1 MAVDKTTL
9 LDFYR
14 KMVLIRRFEET
25 VEEYS
30 KKGHVPGFIHL
41 GVGQEAAQAG
51 AMAAFQKGDFVL
63 PDHRSHGVC
72 LLVGTPTREVLAEI
86 FGKETGVCRGKGGS
100 MHIADFARGNVGNNA
115 IQGSTMVTALG
126 LAYAAQFK
134 QTKAVTFNFIGDGT
148 VGRGEFHE
156 SLNLA
161 GVWKLPIVYVL
172 VNNQYAISTR
182 AVDAHPLEKLS
193 QMGCA
198 YDIPG
203 VTVDGNDVE
212 AVAAVVTEAAERARR
227 GEGASLVELVTYRWQ
242 GHFSGDPAS
251 YRPEEEVKAW
261 KEKDPIKR
269 VREQLLAKGWA
280 TAEDIKGLDARVEAE
295 IADAVTF
302 AIESPVPKVEEATHH
317 VYVGREVAG
326 K

>member
-1 MAVDKTTL
+1 VTVPKEQL

-14 KMVLIRRFEET
+14 KMVLVRRFEET

-30 KKGHVPGFIHL
+30 KKGYVPGFIHL
-41 GVGQEAAQAG
+41 GVGQEAAQVG
-51 AMAAFQKGDFVL
+51 AMASFQEGDYVL

-72 LLVGTPTREVLAEI
+72 LMVGTPVTEVLAEI
-86 FGKETGVCRGKGGS
+86 FGKTTGCNKGRGGS

-115 IQGSTMVTALG
+115 IQGSTLVTACG
-126 LAYAAQFK
+126 LAVASQIRR
-134 QTKAVTFNFIGDGT
+134 TGAVTFIFFGDGT

-172 VNNQYAISTR
+172 VNNGYAISTR
-182 AVDAHPLEKLS
+182 ATDAHPLEDLAE
-193 QMGCA
+193 MGCA
-198 YDIPG
+198 YNIPG

-212 AVAAVVTEAAERARR
+212 AVCAAVGEAAERARR
-227 GEGASLVELVTYRWQ
+227 GEGATIVELKTYRWQ

-251 YRPEEEVKAW
+251 YRPEEEVRAW
-261 KEKDPIKR
+261 KERCPLKATRKKLIDRK
-269 VREQLLAKGWA
+269 WA
-280 TAEDIKGLDARVEAE
+280 TAEE
-295 IADAVTF
+295 IAAIDAAVEKEIQEAVQFAVDSPTPTEKDAV
-302 AIESPVPKVEEATHH
+302 AH

>member
-1 MAVDKTTL
+1 VTVSKERL
-9 LDFYR
+9 LDFYH
-14 KMVLIRRFEET
+14 KMVLVRRFEET

-30 KKGHVPGFIHL
+30 KKGYVPGFIHL
-41 GVGQEAAQAG
+41 GVGQEAAQVG
-51 AMAAFQKGDFVL
+51 TMAAFREGDYVL

-72 LLVGTPTREVLAEI
+72 LMVGTPVNEVMAEI
-86 FGKETGVCRGKGGS
+86 FGKATGCNGGRGGS

-115 IQGSTMVTALG
+115 IQGSTMATACG
-126 LAYAAQFK
+126 LAVAAQIQK
-134 QTKAVTFNFIGDGT
+134 TGAVTFNFIGDGT

-172 VNNQYAISTR
+172 VNNGYAISTR
-182 AVDAHPLEKLS
+182 ATDAHPLEDLA

-212 AVAAVVTEAAERARR
+212 AVCSAATEAAERARR
-227 GEGASLVELVTYRWQ
+227 GEGATLLELKTYRWQ

-251 YRPEEEVKAW
+251 YRPEEEVRAW
-261 KEKDPIKR
+261 KEKCPIARTRARLIERK
-269 VREQLLAKGWA
+269 WA
-280 TAEDIKGLDARVEAE
+280 TEESIASIDAAVEE
-295 IADAVTF
+295 VIQEAVKF
-302 AIESPVPKVEEATHH
+302 AIESPVPTEKDAVAF
-317 VYVGREVAG
+317 VYVGREVTG

>member
-86 FGKETGVCRGKGGS
+86 FGKETGICRGKGGS

-115 IQGSTMVTALG
+115 IQGSTMATALG
-126 LAYAAQFK
+126 LAYASHFRK
-134 QTKAVTFNFIGDGT
+134 TKAVTFNFIGDGT

-212 AVAAVVTEAAERARR
+212 AVAAAVAEAVERARR

-261 KEKDPIKR
+261 KAKDPIKR

-280 TAEDIKGLDARVEAE
+280 TAEDIKGLDAGVEEE
-295 IADAVTF
+295 IADAVKF
-302 AIESPVPKVEEATHH
+302 AVDSPAPKVEEATHH